1 LVDTSLGRDYDAEEA
16 CKYLKIGLLCTQ
28 EVSKLRPL
36 MSTVVSMLMGEM
48 DVKDKISRPGL
59 LSEFRS
65 LKGDKKQKDRDQND
79 KWETKKSSPNSSKLE
94 DSSSSSGMATSFASM
109 TFNSIYDRS
118 N

>member
-1 LVDTSLGRDYDAEEA
+1 MVDTSLGRDYDAEEA
-16 CKYLKIGLLCTQ
+16 CKYLKIALLCTQ